1 VPGLPG
7 WRSGSTSSK
16 RWARVEVM
24 PLAAPEVDDQ
34 ERAAMREFGEGNDKL
49 RPVSIARAP
58 REQRR
63 LRSITASAWR
73 QSRFTQCQ

>member
-34 ERAAMREFGEGNDKL
+34 ERAAMRELGEGNDKL

-58 REQRR
+58 RPAT
-63 LRSITASAWR
+63 SIR
-73 QSRFTQCQ
+73 KR